1 MDNLG
6 AYVVGAML
14 FAIPIVAIVGGV
26 IATWIKAKHGLL
38 ETADGIRR
46 CLDAELAKRDAKIA
60 EYGERLKVLE
70 RIVTDNATQVDREI
84 GRLRATEAATD

>member
-1 MDNLG
+1 MDNFG

-14 FAIPIVAIVGGV
+14 FAIPIVAIIGGV
-26 IATWIKAKHGLL
+26 IATWIKAKHGLV
-38 ETADGIRR
+38 ETADGIRKR
-46 CLDAELAKRDAKIA
+46 LDAELAKRDAKIA

-84 GRLRATEAATD
+84 DRLSVADTARD